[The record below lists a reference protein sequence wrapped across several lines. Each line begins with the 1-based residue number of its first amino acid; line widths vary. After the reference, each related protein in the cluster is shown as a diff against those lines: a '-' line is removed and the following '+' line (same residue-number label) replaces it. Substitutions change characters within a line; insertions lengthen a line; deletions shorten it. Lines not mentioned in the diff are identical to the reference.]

1 MSQRRSG
8 PCGLFSRAEEE
19 MKLSDD
25 VIELYFTP
33 SAILWAFCR
42 TNRRFEFQKRR
53 QLFLRTHNETL
64 SVVAMRVSIH
74 NELFEPMERVTA
86 ALPFAMLPAVQM
98 RLYYR
103 HEFVNYCSTVPATG
117 Y

>member
-1 MSQRRSG
+1 VREIERS
-8 PCGLFSRAEEE
+8 P
-19 MKLSDD
+19 
-25 VIELYFTP
+25 
-33 SAILWAFCR
+33 
-42 TNRRFEFQKRR
+42 NRRFEFQKRG
-53 QLFLRTHNETL
+53 QNFLRTHNETL
-64 SVVAMRVSIH
+64 SVVAMGVCIH